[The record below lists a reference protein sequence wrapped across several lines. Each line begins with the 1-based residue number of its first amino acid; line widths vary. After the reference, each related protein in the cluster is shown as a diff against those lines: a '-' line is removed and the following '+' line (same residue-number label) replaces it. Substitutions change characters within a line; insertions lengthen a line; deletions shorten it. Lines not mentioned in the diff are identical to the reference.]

1 MHQMTLDNSGDIPQ
15 VRVILFQQSAEKT
28 QTEYSMKAEFIN
40 PFLTAA
46 KNVLETMA
54 QTQVTPQKPRLK
66 DGTTSYGE
74 VTGII
79 GMTSSEISGSM
90 IVSFSE
96 KCILKI
102 VANMLMEDPKEKI
115 DDEVVDAVGE
125 LTNMICGGAKAQL
138 AKLNHKFDL
147 ATPNMV
153 VGKGV
158 EISYYSKAP
167 TIVIPFETPNG
178 SFVVEANLSEKP

>member
-1 MHQMTLDNSGDIPQ
+1 MN
-15 VRVILFQQSAEKT
+15 V
-28 QTEYSMKAEFIN
+28 EFIN
-40 PFLTAA
+40 PFLHAT

-54 QTQVTPQKPRLK
+54 QTPVKAGKPQLK
-66 DGTTSYGE
+66 EGETTYGE
-74 VTGII
+74 VTGVI
-79 GMTSSEISGSM
+79 GMTSDRIVGSM

-102 VANMLMEDPKEKI
+102 VANMLMESPKPQI

-138 AKLNHKFDL
+138 AKLDHKFDL
-147 ATPNMV
+147 ATPTMV

-158 EISYYSKAP
+158 EISYYSDAP
-167 TIVIPFETPNG
+167 TIVIPFTTDDGP
-178 SFVVEANLSEKP
+178 FVVEANLGEKKPE

>member
-1 MHQMTLDNSGDIPQ
+1 
-15 VRVILFQQSAEKT
+15 
-28 QTEYSMKAEFIN
+28 MKAELIN
-40 PFLTAA
+40 PFLNAT

-54 QTQVTPQKPRLK
+54 QTKVTPKKPHLK
-66 DGTTSYGE
+66 EGSASYGE

-79 GMTSSEISGSM
+79 GMTSDEITGCM

-102 VANMLMEDPKEKI
+102 VANMLMEDLRAKI

-125 LTNMICGGAKAQL
+125 ITNMICGGAKAEL
-138 AKLNHKFDL
+138 AKVDHKFNL
-147 ATPNMV
+147 ATPTMV

-158 EISYYSKAP
+158 EISYYSEAP
-167 TIVIPFETPNG
+167 TIVIPFETADGP
-178 SFVVEANLSEKP
+178 FVVEANLGEKR